1 MAIAANSSQQPWIKH
16 SAGDKSCYTLIHT
29 LPQTLRECICKST
42 ECDATSKVGTKAAA
56 LKANLHFWAVFEQIK
71 RPNFLAPKEA
81 ERYHSSVLYSKEN
94 CNTFDDLQ
102 CILYTKMNK
111 TLWSL
116 PSTDMPHGQ
125 ALRSHYIVLIC
136 SNLISAQESCE
147 ILLEFSRF
155 NNK

>member
-1 MAIAANSSQQPWIKH
+1 MSIADNISQEPWIKH
-16 SAGDKSCYTLIHT
+16 STGDKSCYTLIHT

-56 LKANLHFWAVFEQIK
+56 LKANLHLPAVLEQIR
-71 RPNFLAPKEA
+71 RPNFLVPKEA

-94 CNTFDDLQ
+94 CNTFDDLRY
-102 CILYTKMNK
+102 ILYTKMNK